1 MVVNR
6 AWRRVAPFGV
16 QFVDDQTGRFVA
28 DGLVVTGWPTGEP
41 SRRVVARLNRSA
53 VFVLHDVP
61 GIRDLEMGA
70 GDDAYWSTVP
80 RRPFVIDVDDMTRR
94 FLPFRFTVELP
105 LRGLLQLTCGS
116 PPSVPGPGST
126 TVRGVPLFTAP
137 TRPAVP
143 GSAVVR
149 ADLWD
154 AVANAPAAWAVVQA
168 SIPSA
173 VARGVPPVRALA
185 DDRGQV
191 ALHLPCPDQEDLD
204 GGPFESPS
212 GPGPVPLTARTWS
225 VDLAAAYGP
234 LSSDPRAATSSHG
247 APIPDLCAAVMQ
259 PPATLWSDRSQTM
272 PLTRASLTYGRETIL
287 RSIGSGAGPQ
297 SVLLLTPGSPP

>member
-1 MVVNR
+1 MLVSP

-16 QFVDDQTGRFVA
+16 QFVDDQTGRFVG
-28 DGLVVTGWPTGEP
+28 DGLVVTGWPAREP
-41 SRRVVARLNRSA
+41 SRRVVARANRSA
-53 VFVLHDVP
+53 VFSLRDVP
-61 GIRDLEMGA
+61 GIGDLEMGT

-80 RRPFVIDVDDMTRR
+80 RRPFVIDVEDLGRR

-116 PPSVPGPGST
+116 PPAAPGPT

-143 GSAVVR
+143 GSAVLR

-154 AVANAPAAWAVVQA
+154 TVAQAPAAWAVVEA

-185 DDRGQV
+185 DERGQI
-191 ALHLPCPDQEDLD
+191 ALHLPCPDEEDLD
-204 GGPFESPS
+204 GGSFESPS
-212 GPGPVPLTARTWS
+212 GPGPVALTARTWS
-225 VDLAAAYGP
+225 VDLTAGYGQLSLDPLAAA
-234 LSSDPRAATSSHG
+234 LTLRT
-247 APIPDLCAAVMQ
+247 PIPDLCAAVMQ
-259 PPATLWSDRSQTM
+259 PPATLWSDRSQTT
-272 PLTRASLTYGRETIL
+272 PLTRASLTFGRETIL

-297 SVLLLTPGSPP
+297 SVLFLTPGSPP